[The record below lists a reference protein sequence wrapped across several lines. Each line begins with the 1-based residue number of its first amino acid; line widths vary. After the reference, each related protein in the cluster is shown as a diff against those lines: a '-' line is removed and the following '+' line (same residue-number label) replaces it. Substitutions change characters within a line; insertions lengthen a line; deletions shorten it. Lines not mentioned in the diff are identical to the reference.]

1 MTKPTMTSQWDP
13 GSYKPLDMNK
23 IPGYPRQMP
32 PISKRWFPK
41 FTGGNEKDAAF
52 HMREFYHYFAL
63 NRVDDDAED
72 VVMKLFSKT
81 LHGDAKKWYDNL
93 PDAGITSMDQ
103 FEEIFLEEWG
113 IHSEDIPLLIKNFE
127 DIKQREN
134 ETLFDFQSR
143 FEGTLCRIPKSHYP
157 EMEYVVH
164 RYTHAIL
171 PYLGVSLRKRAPRTL
186 NDAYGMAKEI
196 KNNIFSSGM
205 NDLFTSGTLTME
217 SLYSHEDLVDDF
229 QEEGKQTVIQHEM
242 NEDIDEEQEPEKD
255 DEVSTCAPP
264 TDEVMHEPVSP
275 TQQSEEEVSHL
286 PFQDAN
292 DTVYSED
299 EEEMEASDE
308 VKVPCYEIKDEEAV
322 LEDEV
327 PVIIPHPDE
336 ALQDPITP
344 AQDEENEVSYFSF
357 DDALFY
363 DSESKE
369 GMEPLDEPDSLYLQ
383 TEDVEEDLSSDDD
396 IQILEALAQEGLSE
410 VHCSPFQVLNGY
422 LPYDAKS
429 EKVLD
434 VLTPPCYDTDT
445 DIADFD
451 EFIHVGR
458 RRWDTIGYDTDPI
471 YDTKNHL
478 QTLPLQL
485 PQRISFD
492 QWQQG
497 DEVFTCSFQNTK
509 DDPVPYLSDEFQS
522 YLEMFDEYPTE
533 HLDPTYEDDCQP
545 LLCSNLNT
553 SKDIVCLKE
562 ITHDFPSQ
570 PPVISLPGFSI
581 QGVIGEY
588 LFRVEFPPG
597 QTLDFKGWL
606 GNTISNQF
614 FNLLLMIFQPSTKLL
629 SILPLECENVLGNQ
643 FTCPLSCF
651 AEPSMFYDPFSDR
664 IECFSQRWTW
674 RDFVPPT
681 RLHELEFGTPDDVIY
696 VLTHDV
702 FVLDFSLFWFMMK
715 HKGRYQGALLD
726 WLHWLFDYTNMQ
738 PTGKYR

>member
-1 MTKPTMTSQWDP
+1 MTNPTMTSQWDP
-13 GSYKPLDMNK
+13 GSYMPLDMSE
-23 IPGYPRQMP
+23 IPGYPRKMP
-32 PISKRWFPK
+32 PRYESFLPLFHGTDEDCPK
-41 FTGGNEKDAAF
+41 S
-52 HMREFYHYFAL
+52 HMRRFWKFFRHFP
-63 NRVDDDAED
+63 VDDEAED
-72 VVMKLFSKT
+72 LVMKLFSAS
-81 LHGDAKKWYDNL
+81 LHGEARRWYNDL
-93 PDAGITSMDQ
+93 PAAS
-103 FEEIFLEEWG
+103 
-113 IHSEDIPLLIKNFE
+113 IHSMEHFERVFLARWTMEMEDIQSLLKELE
-127 DIKQREN
+127 DIKQAES
-134 ETLFDFQSR
+134 ETVRDYCARFQKA
-143 FEGTLCRIPKSHYP
+143 FYQIPLGCRPKDK
-157 EMEYVVH
+157 
-164 RYTHAIL
+164 
-171 PYLGVSLRKRAPRTL
+171 YLV
-186 NDAYGMAKEI
+186 Y
-196 KNNIFSSGM
+196 
-205 NDLFTSGTLTME
+205 LFTNGFQVHLSFLLDKRKPKTVLEAHKMAMEIEKSLLMTKTDAMDTLSTMK
-217 SLYSHEDLVDDF
+217 LVSHKNFVEDTQERGKLVF
-229 QEEGKQTVIQHEM
+229 SQQ
-242 NEDIDEEQEPEKD
+242 NEDIDKEQELEQD

-264 TDEVMHEPVSP
+264 TDEVMQEPASP
-275 TQQSEEEVSHL
+275 IQQSEEEVSHF
-286 PFQDAN
+286 PFQGAN
-292 DTVYSED
+292 DIVYSED
-299 EEEMEASDE
+299 EEEMEASDKVE
-308 VKVPCYEIKDEEAV
+308 VSCCKIKDKEAV
-322 LEDEV
+322 HEDEA

-336 ALQDPITP
+336 ALQDPVTP

-614 FNLLLMIFQPSTKLL
+614 FNLLLMICQPSTKLL

-738 PTGKYR
+738 PAGKYR